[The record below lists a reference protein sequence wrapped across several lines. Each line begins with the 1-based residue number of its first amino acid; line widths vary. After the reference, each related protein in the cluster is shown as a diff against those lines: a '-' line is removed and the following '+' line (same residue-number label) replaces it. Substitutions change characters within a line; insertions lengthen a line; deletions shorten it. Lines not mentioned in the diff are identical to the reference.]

1 MEIIK
6 KNTIFTNVAKTSDG
20 GVFWEGLEDEL
31 APNVS
36 ITSWMGEENWT
47 PSSGRPAAHGN
58 SRLGLFFSLL
68 L

>member
-47 PSSGRPAAHGN
+47 PSSGRPAAHG
-58 SRLGLFFSLL
+58 
-68 L
+68 